1 MATTYRASVSLVEV
15 SSEGFAAAAP
25 FSALLDF
32 AAPTTTARAIA
43 FTVTLQDGNARQTY
57 PVPHI
62 ANKLYAL
69 AWKSSNAPVGIWV
82 DDPTAP
88 RARYY
93 PGVQTNGSGVISDA
107 TNQPKAKIA
116 LLVLDPTQ
124 TVILDGAIWIEKYI
138 VTAGS
143 ASTVDVW
150 MLVETA

>member
-1 MATTYRASVSLVEV
+1 MATTYKASVSLVDV
-15 SSEGFAAAAP
+15 NSEGFTAAAP
-25 FSALLDF
+25 FSAFLDF

-43 FTVTLQDGNARQTY
+43 FTVTLPDGNGRQLY

-69 AWKSSNAPVGIWV
+69 AWKSNNAPVGIWV

-93 PGVQTNGSGVISDA
+93 PGDQTNGAGVINDA
-107 TNQPKAKIA
+107 TKQPKAKVA
-116 LLVLDPTQ
+116 LIVLDSTQ
-124 TVILDGAIWIEKYI
+124 TAILDGAIWVEKYI
-138 VTAGS
+138 TTAGS